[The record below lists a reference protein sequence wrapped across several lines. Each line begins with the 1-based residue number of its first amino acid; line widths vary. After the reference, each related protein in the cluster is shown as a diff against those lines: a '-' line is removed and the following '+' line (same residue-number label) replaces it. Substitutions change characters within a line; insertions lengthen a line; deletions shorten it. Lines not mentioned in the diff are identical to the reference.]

1 MLLFLSCFRRFPKDE
16 DSDRMAS
23 AFSRSVRSL
32 EADNSQRS
40 YLGIALAASLL
51 TAWILWFFLA
61 HVSVYAVTNK
71 ADLEVDRAAHPV
83 ESVVIGRVVATHM
96 VLDQEVKAGDVL
108 VELDSGTQQF
118 QLTEEKTRLAGADPQ
133 IRSREEQIAS
143 EEQALVQ
150 DQQASKDA
158 LEEARAHYSEAEGA
172 AQFAQAEAERVRKM
186 YTAGVIAELDLNRSV
201 ADAQQ
206 RRAAADSL
214 HYAVVRL
221 EGEQHARTDE
231 RKAHIEQL
239 MGELNKLRGD
249 KATAGVTIQG
259 LEEEVGRRW
268 IRAPIDGRLGEVAPL
283 RVGTVVHEGEKL
295 AAVIPTGKL
304 RVVANFDPPVALG
317 RVRPGQHARLRLE
330 GFPWAEYGSV
340 GATVTN
346 VASEIRDGTIR
357 VEMALDSHSDSRI
370 PLQHGLPG
378 SVEVDIETLS
388 PANLVLRQAGSW
400 LAGPK
405 NNLTNL
411 STVTGQ

>member
-1 MLLFLSCFRRFPKDE
+1 
-16 DSDRMAS
+16 MAS
-23 AFSRSVRSL
+23 TFFRSVRSL

-40 YLGIALAASLL
+40 YLGLALAASLL

-61 HVSVYAVTNK
+61 RVSVYAVTNK

-83 ESVVIGRVVATHM
+83 ESIVIGRVVATHM
-96 VLDQEVKAGDVL
+96 VVDQEVKAGDVL

-118 QLTEEKTRLAGADPQ
+118 QLREEKTQLSGANPQ

-158 LEEARAHYSEAEGA
+158 LEEARAHHGEAEAA
-172 AQFAQAEAERVRKM
+172 AQFAQAEAERLRKL
-186 YTAGVIAELDLNRSV
+186 YNAGVVAELDLNRSV

-221 EGEQHARTDE
+221 EGEQRTRTNE

-239 MGELNKLRGD
+239 TGELNKLRGER
-249 KATAGVTIQG
+249 ATAGVTIQR
-259 LEEEVGRRW
+259 LEQEVGRRF
-268 IRAPIDGRLGEVAPL
+268 IRAPIDGKLGEVAPL
-283 RVGTVVHEGEKL
+283 RVGAVVHEGEKL

-317 RVRPGQHARLRLE
+317 RIRPGQHARLRLE

-340 GATVTN
+340 GATITN
-346 VASEIRDGTIR
+346 VASEIRDGSIR
-357 VEMALDSHSDSRI
+357 VEMALDSNSGSRI

-378 SVEVDIETLS
+378 SVEVEIETLS
-388 PANLVLRQAGSW
+388 PANLVLRKAGSL

-405 NNLTNL
+405 SNFTNL
-411 STVTGQ
+411 GAVTAQ

>member
-1 MLLFLSCFRRFPKDE
+1 
-16 DSDRMAS
+16 MAS
-23 AFSRSVRSL
+23 TFFRSVRSL

-51 TAWILWFFLA
+51 TAWTLWFFLA

-83 ESVVIGRVVATHM
+83 ESVVLGRVVATHM
-96 VLDQEVKAGDVL
+96 VLDQEVKAGDIL

-118 QLTEEKTRLAGADPQ
+118 QLTEEKTQLAGANPQ

-143 EEQALVQ
+143 EEQAMVQ

-158 LEEARAHYSEAEGA
+158 LEEARAHYNEAEA
-172 AQFAQAEAERVRKM
+172 AARFAQAEAERLRKM
-186 YTAGVIAELDLNRSV
+186 YTAGLIAELDLNRSV

-214 HYAVVRL
+214 HYGVVRL
-221 EGEQHARTDE
+221 EGEQRTRTNE
-231 RKAHIEQL
+231 RKANIEQL
-239 MGELNKLRGD
+239 TGELNKLRGE
-249 KATAGVTIQG
+249 KATAAVTIQR
-259 LEEEVGRRW
+259 LEAEVGRRW

-317 RVRPGQHARLRLE
+317 RIRPGQHARLRLE

-346 VASEIRDGTIR
+346 MASEIRDGSIR
-357 VEMALDSHSDSRI
+357 VEMALDSDSGSRI

-378 SVEVDIETLS
+378 SVEVEIETLS
-388 PANLVLRQAGSW
+388 PANLVLRKAGSW

-405 NNLTNL
+405 NNFTNL
-411 STVTGQ
+411 STVVGQ

>member
-1 MLLFLSCFRRFPKDE
+1 
-16 DSDRMAS
+16 MAS
-23 AFSRSVRSL
+23 TFFRSIRSL

-40 YLGIALAASLL
+40 YLGLALAASLL
-51 TAWILWFFLA
+51 TAWMLWFFLA

-71 ADLEVDRAAHPV
+71 AGLEVDRAAHPV
-83 ESVVIGRVVATHM
+83 ESIVVGRVVATHM

-118 QLTEEKTRLAGADPQ
+118 QLTEEKTQLAGANPQ

-158 LEEARAHYSEAEGA
+158 LEEARAHYNESEAA
-172 AQFAQAEAERVRKM
+172 AKFAQAEADRLHKM
-186 YTAGVIAELDLNRSV
+186 YDAGVVAELDLNRSV
-201 ADAQQ
+201 AEAQQ

-214 HYAVVRL
+214 HYAVVRM
-221 EGEQHARTDE
+221 EGDQRTRTNE

-249 KATAGVTIQG
+249 QATAGVTIKR
-259 LEEEVGRRW
+259 LEDEVGRRW
-268 IRAPIDGRLGEVAPL
+268 IRAPIDGKLGEVAPL
-283 RVGTVVHEGEKL
+283 RVGAVVHEGEKL

-304 RVVANFDPPVALG
+304 RVVANFDPPIALG
-317 RVRPGQHARLRLE
+317 RISPGQHARLRLE

-346 VASEIRDGTIR
+346 VASEIRDGGIR
-357 VEMALDSHSDSRI
+357 VEMALDSGSGSRI

-378 SVEVDIETLS
+378 SVEVEIETLS
-388 PANLVLRQAGSW
+388 PANLVMRKAGSW

-405 NNLTNL
+405 NNSTNL
-411 STVTGQ
+411 GTVNLGTVIAQ

>member
-1 MLLFLSCFRRFPKDE
+1 LLFLSFFRRFAKGE
-16 DSDRMAS
+16 DSDWMAS
-23 AFSRSVRSL
+23 TFFRSVRSL

-40 YLGIALAASLL
+40 YLGLVLAASLL

-71 ADLEVDRAAHPV
+71 ADLEVERAAHPV
-83 ESVVIGRVVATHM
+83 ESLAIGRVVATHM
-96 VLDQEVKAGDVL
+96 VLDQEVKTGDVL

-118 QLTEEKTRLAGADPQ
+118 QLREEKTQLAGADPQ

-143 EEQALVQ
+143 EEQAMVQ

-158 LEEARAHYSEAEGA
+158 LEEARAHYNEAEAA

-186 YTAGVIAELDLNRSV
+186 YSAGVIAELDLNRTV

-221 EGEQHARTDE
+221 EGEQRARTNE

-239 MGELNKLRGD
+239 TGELNKLRGD
-249 KATAGVTIQG
+249 KATAGVTIQR
-259 LEEEVGRRW
+259 LEDEVGRRW

-283 RVGTVVHEGEKL
+283 RVGAIVQEGEKL

-317 RVRPGQHARLRLE
+317 RIRPGQHARLRLE

-340 GATVTN
+340 GATVTS
-346 VASEIRDGTIR
+346 VASEIRDGSIR
-357 VEMALDSHSDSRI
+357 VEMALDSRADSRI

-378 SVEVDIETLS
+378 SVEVEIETLS
-388 PANLVLRQAGSW
+388 PANLVLRKAGSW

-405 NNLTNL
+405 NNFTNL
-411 STVTGQ
+411 STVIRQ

>member
-1 MLLFLSCFRRFPKDE
+1 
-16 DSDRMAS
+16 MAS
-23 AFSRSVRSL
+23 TFFRSVRSL
-32 EADNSQRS
+32 EGDNSQRS
-40 YLGIALAASLL
+40 YLGLALAASLL

-71 ADLEVDRAAHPV
+71 AGLEVDRAAHPV
-83 ESVVIGRVVATHM
+83 ESIVVGRVVATHM

-118 QLTEEKTRLAGADPQ
+118 QLTEEKTQLAGANPQ

-143 EEQALVQ
+143 EEQALAQ

-158 LEEARAHYSEAEGA
+158 LEEARAHYNESEAA
-172 AQFAQAEAERVRKM
+172 AKFAQAEADRLRKM
-186 YTAGVIAELDLNRSV
+186 YDAGVVAELDLNRSV
-201 ADAQQ
+201 AEAQQ

-214 HYAVVRL
+214 HYAVVRM
-221 EGEQHARTDE
+221 EGDQRTRTDE

-239 MGELNKLRGD
+239 TGELNKLRGD
-249 KATAGVTIQG
+249 QATAGVTIKR
-259 LEEEVGRRW
+259 LEDEVGRRW
-268 IRAPIDGRLGEVAPL
+268 IRAPIDGKLGEVAPL
-283 RVGTVVHEGEKL
+283 RVGAVVHEGEKL

-317 RVRPGQHARLRLE
+317 RISPGQHARLRLE

-346 VASEIRDGTIR
+346 VASEIRDGGIR
-357 VEMALDSHSDSRI
+357 VEMAIDSGSGSRI

-378 SVEVDIETLS
+378 SVEVEIETLS
-388 PANLVLRQAGSW
+388 PANLVLRKAGSW

-405 NNLTNL
+405 NKSTNL
-411 STVTGQ
+411 GTVNLGTVIAQ

>member
-1 MLLFLSCFRRFPKDE
+1 
-16 DSDRMAS
+16 MAS
-23 AFSRSVRSL
+23 TFFRSIRSL

-40 YLGIALAASLL
+40 YLGLALAASLL
-51 TAWILWFFLA
+51 TAWMLWFFLA

-71 ADLEVDRAAHPV
+71 AGLEVDRAAHPV
-83 ESVVIGRVVATHM
+83 ESIVVGRVVATHM

-118 QLTEEKTRLAGADPQ
+118 QLTEEKTQLAGANPQ

-158 LEEARAHYSEAEGA
+158 LEEARAHYNESEAA
-172 AQFAQAEAERVRKM
+172 AKFAQAEADRLHKM
-186 YTAGVIAELDLNRSV
+186 YDAGVVAELDLNRSV
-201 ADAQQ
+201 AEAQQ

-214 HYAVVRL
+214 HYAVVRM
-221 EGEQHARTDE
+221 EGDQRTRTNE

-249 KATAGVTIQG
+249 QATAGVTIKR
-259 LEEEVGRRW
+259 LEDEVGRRW
-268 IRAPIDGRLGEVAPL
+268 IRAPIDGKLGEVAPL
-283 RVGTVVHEGEKL
+283 RVGAVVHEGEKL

-304 RVVANFDPPVALG
+304 RIVANFDPPVALG
-317 RVRPGQHARLRLE
+317 RISPGQHARLRLE

-346 VASEIRDGTIR
+346 VASEIRDGGIR
-357 VEMALDSHSDSRI
+357 VEMAIDSGSGSRI

-378 SVEVDIETLS
+378 SVEVEIETLS
-388 PANLVLRQAGSW
+388 PANLVLRKAGSW

-405 NNLTNL
+405 NNSTNL
-411 STVTGQ
+411 GTVNLGTVIAQ